1 MEEVVNLAA
10 LEGSVDFSMFGMFL
24 KSDWVVKIVIF
35 ILVIFSIQSWK
46 TIIQK
51 ILLIN
56 KQTKI
61 SKQFENYFW
70 SGISLDELYQQIED
84 FDQESYSNIFR
95 NIMGEYEKSRLQ
107 KNKIDSSFIQ
117 RLYTSLD
124 LSIAVEDTRLNKGL
138 SFLASSGSVAPFIGL
153 FGTVWGI
160 MNSFQ
165 AIAIAQNTNLAVV
178 APGIAE
184 ALFVTALGL
193 FVAIPSTAF
202 YNMINSKIDTYLS
215 EAESFGKDLINI
227 ISRQVN

>member
-70 SGISLDELYQQIED
+70 SGISLDEL
-84 FDQESYSNIFR
+84 
-95 NIMGEYEKSRLQ
+95 
-107 KNKIDSSFIQ
+107 
-117 RLYTSLD
+117 
-124 LSIAVEDTRLNKGL
+124 
-138 SFLASSGSVAPFIGL
+138 
-153 FGTVWGI
+153 
-160 MNSFQ
+160 
-165 AIAIAQNTNLAVV
+165 
-178 APGIAE
+178 
-184 ALFVTALGL
+184 
-193 FVAIPSTAF
+193 
-202 YNMINSKIDTYLS
+202 
-215 EAESFGKDLINI
+215 
-227 ISRQVN
+227 